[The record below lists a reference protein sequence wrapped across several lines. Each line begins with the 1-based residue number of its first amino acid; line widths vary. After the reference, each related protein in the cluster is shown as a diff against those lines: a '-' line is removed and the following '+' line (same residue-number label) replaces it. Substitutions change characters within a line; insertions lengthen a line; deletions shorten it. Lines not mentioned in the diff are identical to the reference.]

1 MALKKTK
8 PVPATTGKASA
19 GSSSPRPAARSGK
32 AVSASSGTAAVT
44 RTAAAPNQLQCY
56 EAGIRLFH
64 SCRYAEAHELFAKAA
79 AGNDRGIAHRAELH
93 ARMCARRLEE
103 PGALPQSAEE
113 HYNYGV
119 ALINSREL
127 AAAREHL
134 EAALAMTIDADH
146 VYYAL
151 ALCYGLAG
159 DLQAAYENL
168 RRAIELQPRNRIQA
182 RQDAD
187 FAPFAAQAPLDRLL
201 YPEKKSSF

>member
-1 MALKKTK
+1 MALKKSK
-8 PVPATTGKASA
+8 PVPGTTAKASE

-32 AVSASSGTAAVT
+32 GVSASSGAVAVT
-44 RTAAAPNQLQCY
+44 RTATAPDQLQCY
-56 EAGIRLFH
+56 EAGIRLFRG
-64 SCRYAEAHELFAKAA
+64 CQFREAHASFVKAA
-79 AGNDRGIAHRAELH
+79 VGHDRGIAHRAELH
-93 ARMCARRLEE
+93 ARMCERRLEE
-103 PGALPQSAEE
+103 PQALPQTAEE

-134 EAALAMTIDADH
+134 QAALAMTTDADH

-182 RQDAD
+182 RQDTD
-187 FAPFAAQAPLDRLL
+187 FAPFAAQPPLDRLL
-201 YPEKKSSF
+201 YPDKKSSF